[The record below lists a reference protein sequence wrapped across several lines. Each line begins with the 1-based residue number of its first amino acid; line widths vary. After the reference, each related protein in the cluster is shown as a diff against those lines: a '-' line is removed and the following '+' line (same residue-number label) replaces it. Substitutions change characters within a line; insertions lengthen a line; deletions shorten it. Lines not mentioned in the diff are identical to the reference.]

1 MNQTP
6 IRTTEAAI
14 QQTDGSTL
22 LAPMM
27 LLDDEA
33 LQHVAGGGP
42 VGNWGPASTQGPV
55 GNW

>member
-6 IRTTEAAI
+6 IRTTEVAT
-14 QQTDGSTL
+14 QQADGNTS

-33 LQHVAGGGP
+33 MQHVAGGGP